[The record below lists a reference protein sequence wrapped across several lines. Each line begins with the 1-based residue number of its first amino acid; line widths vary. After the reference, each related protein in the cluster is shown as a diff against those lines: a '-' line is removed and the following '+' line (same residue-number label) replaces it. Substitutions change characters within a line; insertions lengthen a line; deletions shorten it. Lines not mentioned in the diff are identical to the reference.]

1 MSARDCSSTSFG
13 GGRDQDAG
21 TRSLAERLRRHANTL
36 ERGRRSALYVTLMR
50 GAAADL
56 QRGGVVA
63 ELFDGMPAAPG
74 SVPALRLM
82 AALHRLVLAGGVP
95 ELAAHYPSAGGSR
108 PPDDA
113 WPLAAA
119 ALRDNFEAI
128 RARLTLTVQTNEP
141 GRAAVLYGGLLW
153 LHERHGL
160 PIRLLEVG
168 ASGGLNLLADRFA
181 YRVGGETLGEGD
193 SPLTFVDPWI
203 GSPVPAPALS
213 ARTMRVTERS
223 GCDIAPLDLASPED
237 RLTLRS
243 YLWPDEPDRLAR
255 IDAALAVAADDP
267 PQVVACAAERWLAQN
282 LAAPRSGE
290 LTVIWQSVVRQYV
303 SAESWTT
310 IEHAVQAAGRAA
322 TASSPLAWL
331 TMEPGEDP
339 LAGFLVSA
347 TTWPG
352 AATRQLAGAGDHGL
366 PVRWLTD
373 PFG

>member
-1 MSARDCSSTSFG
+1 MSARDRSSTPFG

-21 TRSLAERLRRHANTL
+21 NRSLAERVCRHADTL
-36 ERGRRSALYVTLMR
+36 ERGRRSPLYVTLMR
-50 GAAADL
+50 GAAVDL
-56 QRGGVVA
+56 DRGGVVA
-63 ELFDGMPAAPG
+63 ELFAGLPAAPG

-82 AALHRLVLAGGVP
+82 AALHRLVLAGGAP

-108 PPDDA
+108 LPHEA

-141 GRAAVLYGGLLW
+141 GRAAALYGGLLW

-168 ASGGLNLLADRFA
+168 ASGGLNLLADRFG

-193 SPLTFVDPWI
+193 SPLTFVEPWI
-203 GSPVPAPALS
+203 GSPVPAPALT
-213 ARTMRVTERS
+213 ARAMRVTERG
-223 GCDIAPLDLASPED
+223 GCDIAPLDLASTED

-255 IDAALAVAADDP
+255 VDAALAVAADDP
-267 PQVVACAAERWLAQN
+267 PQVVACAAERWLAQI
-282 LAAPRSGE
+282 LDTPRSGE

-303 SAESWTT
+303 GAESWAT
-310 IEHAVQAAGRAA
+310 IEHAIQAAGLAA
-322 TASSPLAWL
+322 TAQTPLAWL

-339 LAGFLVSA
+339 LGGFVLSA
-347 TTWPG
+347 TTWPD
-352 AATRQLAGAGDHGL
+352 ATTRQLAIAADHGP
-366 PVRWLTD
+366 PVRWLARA
-373 PFG
+373 FG